1 MMKFIK
7 KLFISIITTIIS
19 FIIIVFVIVG
29 LAAISFSDSGSEIS
43 EIQNNSI
50 LKINLNSSITDRG
63 SSNDIDI
70 SNIINQSQQNLGL
83 NEILSSIEKAKNDD
97 RIKGIYLNIENPN
110 ASIATI
116 EEIRNKLQEFKDS
129 TDKFIVSYSEIYSQ
143 SAYLISSV
151 AHQIYMHPEG
161 ILELKGLAYQGMFFK
176 NALEKLDVEA
186 QIIRHG
192 KFKSAVEPFMLD
204 KMSESN
210 RVQTRGFLT
219 SIWEDIKDEITED
232 RPLDVQEVNLIAEN
246 FLIQKANDAVK
257 YKLIDKLMY
266 KDELIDSL
274 KSKLNITDSQDLN
287 VVSLGNYKNAKL
299 EGKKYS
305 KNKIAVIYATGEI
318 SGGEGD
324 NQSIGSE
331 GLSKAIRK
339 ARKDDKIKAIVL
351 RVNSPGGSALASET
365 ILREMAL
372 AKKEKTTVVSMGD
385 VAASGGYYIACQA
398 DTIVANPT
406 TITGSIGVFGVLFNA
421 QNMMNNTLGIN
432 VDTVKTNSFADLG
445 TPFRPLTTVERNII
459 QNSVENIYDTFISR
473 VADGRN
479 MTKNQVDEI
488 GQGRV
493 WSGRDAL
500 ELGLVDVLG
509 GLEKSIELAAEMAK
523 LDDYRIVNLP
533 KEKDPFQE
541 ILDEVMNGQIRNSIL
556 KKELGQFYPQFKEI
570 QELRKMDD
578 IQMRMPVHYQIK

>member
-1 MMKFIK
+1 MKFIK
-7 KLFISIITTIIS
+7 KLFISTITTIIS

-523 LDDYRIVNLP
+523 LNDYRIVNLP

>member
-7 KLFISIITTIIS
+7 KLFISTITTIIS

-523 LDDYRIVNLP
+523 LNDYRIVNLP